1 MDFKSLTEG
10 VNFGQ
15 IETSTVEEALKSW
28 GTLLVS
34 GLVFLSLAAI
44 GLPFLVLGL
53 ITRAIKALINQ
64 IKSQKNE
71 TINN

>member
-53 ITRAIKALINQ
+53 ITRAIKALINGVKHHLN
-64 IKSQKNE
+64 I
-71 TINN
+71 I